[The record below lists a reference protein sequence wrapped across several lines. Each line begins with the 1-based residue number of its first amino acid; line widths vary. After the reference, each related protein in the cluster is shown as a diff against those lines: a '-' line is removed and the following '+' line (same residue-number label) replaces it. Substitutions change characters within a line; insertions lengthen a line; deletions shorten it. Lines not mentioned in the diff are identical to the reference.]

1 MNSSTIS
8 LLNTIEWSK
17 RFNFRRPIAL
27 GHYLEPAIS
36 NANIILQTI
45 IGPPFAW
52 RWNRVVTGFITTAG
66 QQDYFLFNWQPNFI
80 LSLGSVTVDNNG
92 NCQSVIT
99 TGSTGTIVPIWDSG
113 VGNTTN
119 DGSVVWI
126 NLGSI
131 STPVSSIYNFNWIET
146 SSIQDTVNNVP
157 KWFEMESKICSGL
170 DSNSSRSRY
179 ISAQGDDGFG
189 NITFR
194 FLPVPDKAY
203 PVAITL
209 QQKAPLFTKLSQFW
223 SPIPDEY
230 SRIYN
235 WGFLSLAWLYA
246 DDPRFGLANQKFV
259 SQLLSATEGLSE
271 TEKNIFLGNWQ
282 FVTGQP
288 VANANRLQQADQMRG
303 L

>member
-1 MNSSTIS
+1 MNSSTIT

-27 GHYLEPAIS
+27 GHYLEPAVS

-52 RWNRVVTGFITTAG
+52 RWNRVVTGFITTIG
-66 QQDYFLFNWQPNFI
+66 QQDYFLFNWQVNFT
-80 LSLGSVTVDNNG
+80 LSVGAVTVDNNG

-99 TGSTGTIVPIWDSG
+99 AGTTGTSVPVWGSL
-113 VGNTTN
+113 GNNTN

-131 STPVSSIYNFNWIET
+131 NTPVSANYNFNWIET
-146 SSIQDTVNNVP
+146 SSVQDIVADTP
-157 KWFEMESKICSGL
+157 KWFEMTSKICSGL
-170 DSNSSRSRY
+170 DSTSSRPRF

-194 FLPVPDKAY
+194 LLSVPDKTY
-203 PVAITL
+203 PVAITI
-209 QQKAPLFTKLSQFW
+209 QQKPPLFTKLSQTW
-223 SPIPDEY
+223 EPIPDEY

-235 WGFLSLAWLYA
+235 WGFLSLFYMFS

-259 SQLLSATEGLSE
+259 ASLLSIAEGLDS
-271 TEKNIFLGNWQ
+271 TSRNIFLNNWQ
-282 FVTGQP
+282 LVTGQP
-288 VANANRLQQADQMRG
+288 IENVNKLQQGDQMRG
-303 L
+303 V